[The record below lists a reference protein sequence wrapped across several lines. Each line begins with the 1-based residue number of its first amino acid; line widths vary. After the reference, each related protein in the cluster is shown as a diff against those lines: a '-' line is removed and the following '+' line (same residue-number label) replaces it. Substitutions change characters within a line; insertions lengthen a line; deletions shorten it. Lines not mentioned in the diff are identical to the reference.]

1 MIKRKALE
9 PLIASILL
17 IVVAVILVTIV
28 LAWGKNFTTDGLAET
43 NEILN
48 DDCSATINLS
58 NCDWNS
64 DTNQVVFY
72 IKNLSSKDTF
82 AANDFVISVTEDG
95 NIVNA
100 DADPDNDLTTAA
112 IAPGA
117 TVVGQFTA
125 EGITGTPTKVNVEVR
140 SKTCPTVAVQTI
152 TCQ

>member
-58 NCDWNS
+58 NCDWDS

-95 NIVNA
+95 NIVNS
-100 DADPDNDLTTAA
+100 DLDNLLTTTA
-112 IAPGA
+112 ISPGA

-125 EGITGTPTKVNVEVR
+125 EGITDTPTKVNVEVR
-140 SKTCPTVAVQTI
+140 STTCPTVAVQTI

>member
-43 NEILN
+43 NKILN
-48 DDCSATINLS
+48 DDCSATIKLS
-58 NCDWNS
+58 DCDWNS
-64 DTNQVVFY
+64 TSKGVSLF

-82 AANDFVISVTEDG
+82 AAGDFVISVTEDG
-95 NIVNA
+95 NIVNS
-100 DADPDNDLTTAA
+100 DLDNLLTTTA
-112 IAPGA
+112 ISPGA

-125 EGITGTPTKVNVEVR
+125 EGITDTPTKVNVEVR
-140 SKTCPTVAVQTI
+140 SKTCPTVAVQT
-152 TCQ
+152 TSCQ

>member
-64 DTNQVVFY
+64 TSKGVSLF

-82 AANDFVISVTEDG
+82 AANNFVISVTEDG
-95 NIVNA
+95 NITNN
-100 DADPDNDLTTAA
+100 DLDNDFSPVSPA
-112 IAPGA
+112 ISPGA
-117 TVVGQFTA
+117 TVVGSFTA
-125 EGITGTPTKVNVEVR
+125 VLDGAPTKVNVEVR